1 MRHEVRIRIDL
12 AWEGWGY
19 KVRSPLEL
27 PVCESEGDRG
37 QQGVSDGRIDRID
50 PFSVRKEGV
59 QLRLIK
65 RLVGVVN
72 DKHVLLEM
80 KLGNT
85 LYEFMYEV
93 AVDEHVI
100 TISRLGG
107 HVTG

>member
-1 MRHEVRIRIDL
+1 
-12 AWEGWGY
+12 
-19 KVRSPLEL
+19 
-27 PVCESEGDRG
+27 
-37 QQGVSDGRIDRID
+37 
-50 PFSVRKEGV
+50 
-59 QLRLIK
+59 LIK

-72 DKHVLLEM
+72 DKHVLLEL

-85 LYEFMYEV
+85 LYELMYEV